1 MKQMEHSEFLP
12 NASVH
17 PRLNAMLPTEGLS
30 VEKLVEETWVQF
42 EKDVRSTGLAIEIK
56 KPIGPQQVF
65 ENAFL
70 FLKQMSPASLPE
82 LMYRIDIPESL
93 MNDIT
98 QSTHFYEDLTNA
110 VLHREAMKV
119 YLRHRYA

>member
-1 MKQMEHSEFLP
+1 MERKEFIH
-12 NASVH
+12 NASLH
-17 PRLNAMLPTEGLS
+17 PWLNATLPTEGLS
-30 VEKLVEETWVQF
+30 LEKLVEETWVQF
-42 EKDVRSTGLAIEIK
+42 EKDVRSTGSSIEIN

-65 ENAFL
+65 ENAFI

-110 VLHREAMKV
+110 VLQREAMKV